1 GSQAA
6 THGGGRAAGSGE
18 GRAKPARAGEGG
30 SRPPASGAN
39 MLVEKV
45 RAAYGRGKPA
55 SGKGFNLDLSAGG
68 PDVHDHD
75 FERAS

>member
-1 GSQAA
+1 
-6 THGGGRAAGSGE
+6 
-18 GRAKPARAGEGG
+18 
-30 SRPPASGAN
+30 